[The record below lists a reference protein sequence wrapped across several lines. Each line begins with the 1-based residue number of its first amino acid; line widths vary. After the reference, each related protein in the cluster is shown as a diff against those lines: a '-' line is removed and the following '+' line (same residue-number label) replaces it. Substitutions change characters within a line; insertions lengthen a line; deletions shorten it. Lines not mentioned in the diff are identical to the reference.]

1 MYKCKLTYD
10 EWKCSTSKN
19 RIGKQVDMPQ
29 IKGYIGL

>member
-10 EWKCSTSKN
+10 ERKCITSKN